1 MDAVADISKPIRV
14 LVADDY
20 PDAAESL
27 VMILTGVG
35 VEACIAVDGEQA
47 LARATDWRPHVCV
60 LDVDMPKLDGNE
72 IARRIREQSWEERP
86 LLIAMTGW
94 IGSANRASALDA
106 GFDHWVGKPFEP
118 ARLVQIIQDYV
129 AGQPG

>member
-1 MDAVADISKPIRV
+1 MNAVADLSRTIRV

-20 PDAAESL
+20 SDAAESIA
-27 VMILTGVG
+27 MILEGVG

-47 LARATDWRPHVCV
+47 LARANEWRPHVCV

-94 IGSANRASALDA
+94 VASANRTRALNA

-118 ARLVQIIQDYV
+118 AQLVQLIRDYV

>member
-1 MDAVADISKPIRV
+1 MNTATDITRPIRV

-20 PDAAESL
+20 PDAAESIA
-27 VMILTGVG
+27 MILKGVV

-47 LARATDWRPHVCV
+47 LARANDWRPHVCV

-94 IGSANRASALDA
+94 IASANRTSALDA

-129 AGQPG
+129 AAPPG

>member
-1 MDAVADISKPIRV
+1 MNAMVDITRPIRV

-20 PDAAESL
+20 PDAAESIA
-27 VMILTGVG
+27 MILKGLG
-35 VEACIAVDGEQA
+35 VEACIAIDGEQA
-47 LARATDWRPHVCV
+47 LARANDWRPHVCV

-94 IGSANRASALDA
+94 IAAANRNSALDA

-118 ARLVQIIQDYV
+118 ARLVQIIRDYMV
-129 AGQPG
+129 GGLG

>member
-1 MDAVADISKPIRV
+1 MNALAEISRTIRV

-20 PDAAESL
+20 SDAAESIA
-27 VMILTGVG
+27 MILNGVG

-47 LARATDWRPHVCV
+47 LARANEWRPHVCV
-60 LDVDMPKLDGNE
+60 LDLDMPKLDGNE
-72 IARRIREQSWEERP
+72 IARRIRGQSWEERP

-94 IGSANRASALDA
+94 VAAANRATALDA

-118 ARLVQIIQDYV
+118 AQLVQLIQDYV
-129 AGQPG
+129 ADRPG